1 MTWIL
6 NSVSSGI
13 KQVILHNKTAFDM
26 WKTLEQMY
34 GRKHDMLRT
43 YQLSSQI
50 FKLDQGSMSV
60 TNYFAA
66 LKGLWDEFDYYRMED
81 WISTDD
87 HQRYLKLLEK
97 DRIIKFLDGLN
108 AEFESLK
115 GQILSLDPT
124 PSLEQVYYKVLS
136 EEGRKRTM
144 SNKGIS
150 ATSTPIGETSAL
162 VSSANKSKPGGTKGK
177 GDKFCR
183 HCKRTNHDSDFCW
196 EKYPEKKPD
205 KFKHGDKKAPSRGN
219 VAVKKLVE
227 EETAGSSVSSPVGLS
242 STDIANLQHLLS
254 RLQAS
259 SSAST
264 TPSQAHTGKSDHCK
278 WNQSHCCWQRFHT
291 TGRSFYPIL
300 CSSCPFYF
308 S

>member
-1 MTWIL
+1 
-6 NSVSSGI
+6 
-13 KQVILHNKTAFDM
+13 
-26 WKTLEQMY
+26 
-34 GRKHDMLRT
+34 
-43 YQLSSQI
+43 
-50 FKLDQGSMSV
+50 MSV
-60 TNYFAA
+60 TNYFVT

-81 WISTDD
+81 WSSTDD
-87 HQRYLKLLEK
+87 HQRYLKLLEN
-97 DRIIKFLDGLN
+97 DRIIKFLNGLN
-108 AEFESLK
+108 AEFASLK

-144 SNKGIS
+144 NNKGIS

-162 VSSANKSKPGGTKGK
+162 ISSANMSRPRGTKGK

-196 EKYPEKKPD
+196 EKYLEKKPN
-205 KFKHGDKKAPSRGN
+205 KFKHGDKKAPSHGN

-227 EETAGSSVSSPVGLS
+227 EETAGSFVSSPVGLS
-242 STDIANLQHLLS
+242 FTDIANLQHLLS
-254 RLQAS
+254 RLQTS

-278 WNQSHCCWQRFHT
+278 WNQSHYCWQRFHT

-300 CSSCPFYF
+300 CPSCPFYF